1 MLIELPIGRRIVD
14 ERAVIDTAL
23 FNTDLIVSV
32 SVDYDNAIWE
42 YGADPRSS
50 GLCKLVYN
58 GPAGP
63 ETHTIYL
70 SLEEV
75 MDAMED
81 REPLEILINTHGGP
95 MPEKHGAF
103 YDLATTEDVS
113 LRAGDFRFISLG
125 ISIEVPKGY
134 YTEVVPRASA
144 FMRYGLLT
152 ASDIGIFDWECCKDG
167 DILQIPAFATE
178 SVDIPKGTR
187 IAQMTFRRELP
198 SVLTPVSSL
207 DNPDRGGFGSTGR

>member
-14 ERAVIDTAL
+14 ERAVVDTAL

-32 SVDYDNAIWE
+32 SVDWDNAIWE

-50 GLCKLVYN
+50 GLCRLVYN

-81 REPLEILINTHGGP
+81 REPLEVRIDTHGGP
-95 MPEKHGAF
+95 MLEKHGSF
-103 YDLATTEDVS
+103 YDLATSEEVS
-113 LRAGDFRFISLG
+113 LRAGHFYFIPVG
-125 ISIEVPKGY
+125 ISIEVPEGY
-134 YTEVVPRASA
+134 DLEIRPYSSTVLDCALLYTGS
-144 FMRYGLLT
+144 FCMLT
-152 ASDIGIFDWECCKDG
+152 DKN
-167 DILQIPAFATE
+167 ILCLPVLATR
-178 SVDIPKGTR
+178 DARIPKGTL
-187 IAQMTFRRELP
+187 IAGMTFRREVAVELEQAKLP
-198 SVLTPVSSL
+198 NKP
-207 DNPDRGGFGSTGR
+207 N